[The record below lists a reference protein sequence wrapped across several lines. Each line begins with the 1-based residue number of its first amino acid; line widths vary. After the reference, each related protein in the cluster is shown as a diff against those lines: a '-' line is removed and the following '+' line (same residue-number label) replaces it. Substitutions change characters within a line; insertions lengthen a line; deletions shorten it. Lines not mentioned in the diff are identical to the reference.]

1 MEIALIIWL
10 GFMAV
15 MSFVFLMSNARR
27 STTIPEALFGVF
39 FNAVLFAGDLFFF
52 IYRCFKY

>member
-27 STTIPEALFGVF
+27 AYSSPEEALGVI
-39 FNAVLFAGDLFFF
+39 FNAVMFAGDLFFF
-52 IYRCFKY
+52 LYRCFKY